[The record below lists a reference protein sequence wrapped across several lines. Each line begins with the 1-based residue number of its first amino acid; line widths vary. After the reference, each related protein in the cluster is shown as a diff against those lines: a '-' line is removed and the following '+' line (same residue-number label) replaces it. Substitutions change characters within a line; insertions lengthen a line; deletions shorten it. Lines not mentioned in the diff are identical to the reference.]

1 MPNVTLV
8 KRSRYGP
15 MIAKKVTK
23 KDKLTGKKQAIP
35 EPKQPLP
42 SGARPWI
49 NQPKR

>member
-15 MIAKKVTK
+15 KLSSKSTK

-35 EPKQPLP
+35 EPKQPP
-42 SGARPWI
+42 SSARPWI